1 MPVMTGAGER
11 EDSGNVSGGGGA
23 VCSPGATP
31 TSAWCSSNSVGN
43 TNFEFTWQIADY
55 QRKKESIKRDDSIQ
69 SSTFTVQA
77 NGKKSRWYL
86 TFLPNGAAEDEEDT
100 DHDDHDDDGD
110 ITVHGDVAVYLYQVS
125 AYEHYVNSLKFK
137 ISFLNQRSGEKMLV
151 YDHGYGKKYRY
162 HDSWGW
168 GICDI
173 LVNNDYINDD
183 TLTIICEMTIPGNDR
198 TTIGYGFQQETRIKK
213 EDEENSSTKIIS
225 DMERLLESGTLTDV
239 TIKCENRIL
248 ECHKAILSARSTVFR
263 AMFQHDMRESKS
275 NEINIQDIDFCTVR
289 DMVKFIYSGRL
300 KDLADKSDL
309 LLAAA
314 DKYDIKDLKTI
325 CSQHLSANLS
335 TDQIIDILVLADI
348 HKATELKSQAIQFLL
363 VHKEEVFAQGDWKHK
378 LKNHPEILM
387 EVLECT
393 VESGARDCPIP
404 NKRRRRK

>member
-1 MPVMTGAGER
+1 MTGAAGAGGD
-11 EDSGNVSGGGGA
+11 DSGPACV
-23 VCSPGATP
+23 PGSVP
-31 TSAWCSSNSVGN
+31 ISAWCKSTSVGN
-43 TNFEFTWQIADY
+43 TQFEFTWHIADY

-100 DHDDHDDDGD
+100 DHDDHEDDSD
-110 ITVHGDVAVYLYQVS
+110 ITIHGDVAVYLYQVS

-137 ISFLNQRSGEKMLV
+137 ISFVNQRTGEKMLV

-173 LVNNDYINDD
+173 LVNNDFINDD
-183 TLTIICEMTIPGNDR
+183 TLTIICEMNIPGNDR
-198 TTIGYGFQQETRIKK
+198 TTIDYGYLDERDRKVKK
-213 EDEENSSTKIIS
+213 EDEEYSSKIIT
-225 DMERLLESGTLTDV
+225 DMERLLDSGTLTDV

-248 ECHKAILSARSTVFR
+248 ECHKAVLSARSTVFR

-275 NEINIQDIDFCTVR
+275 NEIHIPDIDFATVR
-289 DMVKFIYSGRL
+289 DMVRFIYSGRL

-314 DKYDIKDLKTI
+314 DKYDIRDLKSI
-325 CSQHLSANLS
+325 CCQHLASNLC
-335 TDQIIDILVLADI
+335 TEQIVDVLVLADI
-348 HKATELKSQAIQFLL
+348 HKANELKSQAIQYLL
-363 VHKEEVFAQGDWKHK
+363 HHKEEVFSQPDWKHK
-378 LKNHPEILM
+378 LKNHPDILM
-387 EVLECT
+387 EVLEST
-393 VESGARDCPIP
+393 VDARDAPLP
-404 NKRRRRK
+404 NKRRRKK